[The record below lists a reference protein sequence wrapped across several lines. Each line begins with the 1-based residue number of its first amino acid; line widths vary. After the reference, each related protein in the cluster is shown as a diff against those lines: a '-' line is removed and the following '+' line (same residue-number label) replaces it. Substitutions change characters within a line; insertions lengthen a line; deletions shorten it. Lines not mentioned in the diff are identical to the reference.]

1 MFDQLLDFVKLSR
14 VTVST
19 ARRVLTAQITGAGD
33 AGDDAT
39 AETLS
44 AVEVVQPLGL
54 LAYPTLGATTEALIA
69 RIGDTAVALGLVDK
83 GGAAQAVEAGEVRL
97 YGPGSQNATAVVRI
111 RADGSIEITAK
122 SGLNVTATAPAA
134 GVVILQ
140 NGSQAFVRGN
150 DFSTALNTGIDAIK
164 VLNTATGVF
173 ATATGVFATAVGVAL
188 PPLAP
193 PAATLVAAATTLNT
207 AIVVCNTALDVLKA
221 SSSTW
226 LSTKVLGQ

>member
-14 VTVST
+14 LTVST
-19 ARRVLTAQITGAGD
+19 ARRVLTAQITGAGA
-33 AGDDAT
+33 AGDDAN

-69 RIGDTAVALGLVDK
+69 RIGDTAVALGLIDK

-122 SGLNVTATAPAA
+122 TGVNISLAVDGAGDVVLDGGSLKVARATDPVTIDSVLASWVAQVTTAVNALAPGAVTAVP
-134 GVVILQ
+134 G
-140 NGSQAFVRGN
+140 
-150 DFSTALNTGIDAIK
+150 STAGTI
-164 VLNTATGVF
+164 TASAG
-173 ATATGVFATAVGVAL
+173 
-188 PPLAP
+188 
-193 PAATLVAAATTLNT
+193 AAHV
-207 AIVVCNTALDVLKA
+207 KA
-221 SSSTW
+221 
-226 LSTKVLGQ
+226 

>member
-14 VTVST
+14 LTVST

-69 RIGDTAVALGLVDK
+69 RIGDTAVALGLIDK

-111 RADGSIEITAK
+111 RADGSIEIT
-122 SGLNVTATAPAA
+122 STSNQNITVTAA
-134 GVVILQ
+134 GTGEVRV
-140 NGSQAFVRGN
+140 NGSAVKIAADTDPVDLGVWTFIPG
-150 DFSTALNTGIDAIK
+150 TGGASLSYTPPGGAPTPIT
-164 VLNTATGVF
+164 TATSVAGKI
-173 ATATGVFATAVGVAL
+173 AV
-188 PPLAP
+188 
-193 PAATLVAAATTLNT
+193 
-207 AIVVCNTALDVLKA
+207 A
-221 SSSTW
+221 STRRAKTSA
-226 LSTKVLGQ
+226 